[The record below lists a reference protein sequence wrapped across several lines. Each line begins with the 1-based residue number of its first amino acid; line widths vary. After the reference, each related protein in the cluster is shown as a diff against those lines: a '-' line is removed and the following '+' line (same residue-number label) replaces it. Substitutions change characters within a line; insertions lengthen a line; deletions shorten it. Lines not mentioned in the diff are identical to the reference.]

1 MSGRRRARSSR
12 GSRTRPAG
20 GFTLLEIAVALAI
33 LGLGVVA
40 CIRIFGSSL
49 RLEERSAREGRAALY
64 ARALMDELLVRPP
77 ERLRDGEERRE
88 TTEDGFRARRLV
100 RAAGPAEG
108 VPSRDLDFQSD
119 LVLRY
124 LEVEVAWQ
132 EGPAP
137 RSYLLRSLRIT
148 PPSDE

>member
-1 MSGRRRARSSR
+1 MSGRPR
-12 GSRTRPAG
+12 GSVPRGRTTTFAA
-20 GFTLLEIAVALAI
+20 GFTLLEIAVAIAI

-40 CIRIFGSSL
+40 CMQIFGSSL

-108 VPSRDLDFQSD
+108 VASRDLDFQSD

-132 EGPAP
+132 EGSAP
-137 RSYLLRSLRIT
+137 RSYVLRSLRIT
-148 PPSDE
+148 PPPDD